1 MSDNTD
7 NTVYLITGS
16 NKGIG
21 LSLVSH
27 LLARPNTTVL
37 ALYRA
42 TSPPP
47 NPFSSLLPPSHP
59 SSTLIPL
66 PLPTIPPSSTASLAS
81 LLPSSITHIDV
92 VISNAGGTSGFNS
105 IADTS
110 AQDMLYDFTLNAV
123 GMADLFRVAWPLLEK
138 SEREVKKFVVISSSV
153 GSIKGLGEENFP
165 AAAYGMSK
173 AAANWWGRKL
183 ALDYKGK
190 GLGVG
195 ILHPG
200 WVRTGMGK
208 GIAEAIGLEEEAA
221 PMMTADESARALLEQ
236 IDNLTL
242 ENSGQFKS
250 YNGKTLPW

>member
-1 MSDNTD
+1 MSDS
-7 NTVYLITGS
+7 TVYLITGS

-27 LLARPNTTVL
+27 LLARPRTTVL

-47 NPFSSLLPPSHP
+47 NPFSFLIPHP
-59 SSTLIPL
+59 SSHLTPL
-66 PLPTIPPSSTASLAS
+66 PLPTIPPPSTASLAS
-81 LLPSSITHIDV
+81 LLPPSITHIDV

-105 IADTS
+105 IADTT
-110 AQDMLYDFTLNAV
+110 AHDMLYDFTLNAV
-123 GMADLFRVAWPLLEK
+123 GTAELFRVTWPLLEK
-138 SEREVKKFVVISSSV
+138 STRDVKKFVIVSSSV
-153 GSIKGLGEENFP
+153 GSIEGLGEENFP

-173 AAANWWGRKL
+173 AAVNWWGRKL
-183 ALDYKGK
+183 ALDYKGE

-208 GIAEAIGLEEEAA
+208 GIAEAIGLEEGVA

-242 ENSGQFKS
+242 ENSGEFKS